1 MAVETDNGR
10 VVVLCERLAE
20 ATRAGHV
27 EWRREGED
35 TFLWQADQATVSI
48 GSRDKDGEPPY
59 ELVITN
65 SSGEKLDELTSE
77 LLDNDQ
83 PAEWNEPL
91 ADLYRAAL
99 RKALGADEI
108 IEALIE
114 SLPTR
119 REARSADFS
128 ALAGRGEQN
137 RRGARAD

>member
-1 MAVETDNGR
+1 MAVETEKGR
-10 VVVLCERLAE
+10 VVVLCERLAH

-27 EWRREGED
+27 EWRREDED
-35 TFLWQADQATVSI
+35 TFLWETEQAVVSI

-59 ELVITN
+59 RLLVAN
-65 SSGEKLDELTSE
+65 HHGETLEELTSA
-77 LLDNDQ
+77 LLENDQ

-91 ADLYRAAL
+91 ATLYQAAH

-114 SLPTR
+114 LLPTR
-119 REARSADFS
+119 RGARSAGV
-128 ALAGRGEQN
+128 LPHPEN

>member
-1 MAVETDNGR
+1 MAVAETEKDR
-10 VVVLCERLAE
+10 VVVLCERLAH

-27 EWRREGED
+27 EWRREDDD
-35 TFLWQADQATVSI
+35 TFVWQAEEAVVSI

-59 ELVITN
+59 QLLVAN
-65 SSGEKLDELTSE
+65 HNGETLEELTSA
-77 LLDNDQ
+77 LLQNDQ

-91 ADLYRAAL
+91 ATLYRTAH

-119 REARSADFS
+119 RGAPSAGLPPHS
-128 ALAGRGEQN
+128 E
-137 RRGARAD
+137 